1 MTWEKIASL
10 FDIEP
15 GVIREAADVE
25 AEKSKKEV
33 FPEDVLIY
41 EICETYPEWSRM
53 RKLVPYIC
61 TFNKDEFSYV
71 LLLGRSPLAR
81 ILLFKSRADCGTDK
95 GAELTLEEFLYGN
108 PLLPPEAGTV
118 IQRTGFVKYWIEGEK
133 EEGAIERLK
142 IIGYSEEEAKGIVK
156 KVKKEAGIAEIKYYS
171 PGDIVKL
178 KDRKEPQVVVRKV
191 DNNKYRV
198 YDTNPKT
205 HFVHSVYGED
215 IERLCTPDEIKGI
228 ITPEEAIEITEK
240 LRSLEPEVEE
250 EQYRPTKEDILADI
264 KKRMEQYK

>member
-1 MTWEKIASL
+1 MTWEKIAEL

-15 GVIREAADVE
+15 GVIREAAAAEE
-25 AEKSKKEV
+25 AKSKKDV

-61 TFNKDEFSYV
+61 SYNKDEFSYV

-81 ILLFKSRADCGTDK
+81 ILLFKSRADCGDK

-108 PLLPPEAGTV
+108 PLLPSETGTV
-118 IQRTGFVKYWIEGEK
+118 IQRSGFVKYWIENEK

-142 IIGYSEEEAKGIVK
+142 IIGYSEEEAKEIVN
-156 KVKKEAGIAEIKYYS
+156 KVKGETG
-171 PGDIVKL
+171 
-178 KDRKEPQVVVRKV
+178 VV
-191 DNNKYRV
+191 
-198 YDTNPKT
+198 PKT
-205 HFVHSVYGED
+205 
-215 IERLCTPDEIKGI
+215 
-228 ITPEEAIEITEK
+228 
-240 LRSLEPEVEE
+240 EE
-250 EQYRPTKEDILADI
+250 EKKPPTKDDVLADI